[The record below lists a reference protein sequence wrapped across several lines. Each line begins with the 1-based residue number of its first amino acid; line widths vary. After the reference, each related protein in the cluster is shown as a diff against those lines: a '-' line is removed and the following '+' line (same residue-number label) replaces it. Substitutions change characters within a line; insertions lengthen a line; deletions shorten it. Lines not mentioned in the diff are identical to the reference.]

1 MTSGRIG
8 FSSFGGWETART
20 GVWGGSLA
28 MGGGSVCGGGF
39 LNIGGLER
47 GRRVV
52 DRERDSNPGR
62 CSCDEVRR
70 QHTAGITFV
79 ASSKK
84 TFSKKKCIFRSE
96 LS

>member
-1 MTSGRIG
+1 MDGSGLVRLAG
-8 FSSFGGWETART
+8 GKLPGLRFGEAVLR
-20 GVWGGSLA
+20 WGE
-28 MGGGSVCGGGF
+28 VVFKGGGF

-52 DRERDSNPGR
+52 DRERYSNPGR

-84 TFSKKKCIFRSE
+84 TFSKKKCMFRSE

>member
-1 MTSGRIG
+1 MDGSDLVRLADGKLPGLG
-8 FSSFGGWETART
+8 FGEAVLRLGEVVFVG
-20 GVWGGSLA
+20 
-28 MGGGSVCGGGF
+28 GGGF

>member
-1 MTSGRIG
+1 VDRSGLVRLAGGKLPGLG
-8 FSSFGGWETART
+8 FGEAVLR
-20 GVWGGSLA
+20 WGEVVFVG
-28 MGGGSVCGGGF
+28 GGGF

-52 DRERDSNPGR
+52 DRERYSNPGR
-62 CSCDEVRR
+62 CSCDQVRC
-70 QHTAGITFV
+70 QHTSGITFV

-84 TFSKKKCIFRSE
+84 TFSKKKCMFRSE

>member
-1 MTSGRIG
+1 VDGSDLVRLADGKLPGLG
-8 FSSFGGWETART
+8 FGEAVLRLGEVVFVG
-20 GVWGGSLA
+20 
-28 MGGGSVCGGGF
+28 GGGF